1 MKEYK
6 TNEELINFL
15 KQKNIIF
22 KNENEALNIINKYG
36 YYSIINS
43 YKQIFKNSDGS
54 YKENV
59 SFEEIYSLFI
69 FDKNIKHIF
78 LKYIL
83 EIELIIRNLLG
94 NQISKVYSIND
105 YLNVNKLDDK
115 VKLETR
121 EKIIEKIN
129 KSINESYGMHN
140 AITHYKD
147 KYGFIPPFVL
157 VKILTFG
164 VISSYYGVL
173 KQSDKQAISKYF
185 KISDNE
191 LKGLLKCL
199 TTIRNK
205 SAHSDLLFC
214 YRDKQTLS
222 FKKIDPN
229 YKNKDNTTNLYMVI
243 KLLTLLLEK
252 ETYNNFISELNNEI
266 NKLEKNLTS
275 IKITDVLTVMGYDN
289 V

>member
-94 NQISKVYSIND
+94 NQISKVYGING
-105 YLNVNKLDDK
+105 YLNVNKLDNK

-129 KSINESYGMHN
+129 NSINESYGMHN

-164 VISSYYGVL
+164 VISSYYGIL

>member
-115 VKLETR
+115 VKLETK

>member
-1 MKEYK
+1 M
-6 TNEELINFL
+6 
-15 KQKNIIF
+15 
-22 KNENEALNIINKYG
+22 
-36 YYSIINS
+36 
-43 YKQIFKNSDGS
+43 
-54 YKENV
+54 
-59 SFEEIYSLFI
+59 
-69 FDKNIKHIF
+69 
-78 LKYIL
+78 
-83 EIELIIRNLLG
+83 G
-94 NQISKVYSIND
+94 NQISKVYGIND
-105 YLNVNKLDDK
+105 YLNVNKLDNK

-173 KQSDKQAISKYF
+173 NQSDKQAISKYF

-275 IKITDVLTVMGYDN
+275 IKITDVLAVMGYDN

>member
-222 FKKIDPN
+222 FKKINSN

-252 ETYNNFISELNNEI
+252 ETYNNFISELDNEI

>member
-94 NQISKVYSIND
+94 NQISKVYGING
-105 YLNVNKLDDK
+105 YLNVNKLDNK

-164 VISSYYGVL
+164 VISSYYGIL
-173 KQSDKQAISKYF
+173 KQNDKQAISKYF

-222 FKKIDPN
+222 FKKINSN

-252 ETYNNFISELNNEI
+252 ETYNNFISELDNEI

>member
-94 NQISKVYSIND
+94 NQISKVYGIND
-105 YLNVNKLDDK
+105 YLNVNKLDNK

-173 KQSDKQAISKYF
+173 NQSDKQAISKYF

>member
-94 NQISKVYSIND
+94 NQISKVYGING
-105 YLNVNKLDDK
+105 YLNVNKLDNK

-164 VISSYYGVL
+164 VISSYYGIL

-222 FKKIDPN
+222 FKKINSN

-252 ETYNNFISELNNEI
+252 ETYNNFISELDNEI